1 MVLVSLGDVR
11 PHPCFKDFCFMIS
24 TKDCSSST
32 KSKCIGVISCSF
44 YYMKNEFAIS
54 RYKINWLRKPFSI
67 VTVNISVRYEFQTQS
82 PLFIW
87 LKNSF
92 AVIIVGYRGPG
103 PSGCCIFVRREKTP
117 DKSLKSFSKGGGV

>member
-1 MVLVSLGDVR
+1 
-11 PHPCFKDFCFMIS
+11 MIS